1 MNKANDVRKR
11 YGIPKNVNVKL
22 TDYSTLP
29 DRKIVERIGKIEARS
44 KGRHETLEDATVMN
58 ELQVLRQEVQRR
70 KLQISA

>member
-1 MNKANDVRKR
+1 MNKASDVKKR

-29 DRKIVERIGKIEARS
+29 DRKIIERIRKIEAGS
-44 KGRHETLEDATVMN
+44 KGRDETLQDATAMN